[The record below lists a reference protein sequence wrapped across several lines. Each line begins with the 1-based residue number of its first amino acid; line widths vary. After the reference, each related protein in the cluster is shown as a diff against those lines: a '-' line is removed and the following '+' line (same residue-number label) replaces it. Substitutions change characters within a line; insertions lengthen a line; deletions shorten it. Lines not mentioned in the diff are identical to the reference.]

1 MRKLL
6 KIEEY
11 FISENYCICRKGGV
25 KMLNKDFENSE
36 LNSIYSAIPYIETF
50 FDNDVEVMLTDRE
63 KVIYY
68 KGSKEIDF
76 NIKKGDPA
84 GDFVKT
90 AMENGK
96 TVVEVITEDFLGVA
110 FKSYII
116 PIKEGNIITGSIAIG
131 KSMTKKNSVTSITE
145 NLIESVA
152 QISSGINDISSSF
165 QELASMNSEIFAKT
179 NIANEMTAD
188 TDEIV
193 GFIKGI
199 SSQTNLL
206 GLNAAIEA
214 ARAGEQGRGFN
225 VVAKEI
231 RKLSSESHKSI
242 DKIETVIKDIS
253 SAIEK
258 INEKVENV
266 DSVSDKQLA
275 ALERITESIENL
287 NSTAILLG
295 QLSEEL

>member
-1 MRKLL
+1 ML
-6 KIEEY
+6 KDHIG
-11 FISENYCICRKGGV
+11 N
-25 KMLNKDFENSE
+25 NE
-36 LNSIYSAIPYIETF
+36 LGSIYDAIPYIDTF
-50 FDNDVEVMLTDRE
+50 FDNDIEIMLTDRDQ
-63 KVIYY
+63 VLYY

-76 NIKKGDPA
+76 KIKEGDPA
-84 GDFVKT
+84 GDFVKK
-90 AMENGK
+90 AMNHGK
-96 TVVEVITEDFLGVA
+96 TVIEVIPKDFLGID

-116 PIKEGNIITGSIAIG
+116 PIKDGNSVVGSIAIG

-145 NLIESVA
+145 NLIESVS
-152 QISSGINDISSSF
+152 QISSGISDISSSF
-165 QELASMNSEIFAKT
+165 QELASMNSEILAKT
-179 NIANEMTAD
+179 NIANEMTSD

-231 RKLSSESHKSI
+231 RKLSNESHKSI

-258 INEKVENV
+258 INEKVANV
-266 DSVSDKQLA
+266 DSVSDKQLT
-275 ALERITESIENL
+275 ALERITESIEKL